1 MKWNNNVPAPWPAVP
16 ISQPLRAAVKTYLF
30 LVPIP
35 IPNSSNFWIRNTES
49 ELYKKLGNGNGI
61 GIEFGHKSETV
72 TEFRFRP

>member
-1 MKWNNNVPAPWPAVP
+1 MKWNNNVPAPWPVVP

-35 IPNSSNFWIRNTES
+35 IPNLSNFWIRNTES